1 LSITNSF
8 SLGYFLAVAL
18 GAPLGDLIESMFKR
32 QAGRKDAGSIL
43 PGFGGILD
51 RVDSLL
57 IVLPLAA
64 VLG

>member
-1 LSITNSF
+1 
-8 SLGYFLAVAL
+8 
-18 GAPLGDLIESMFKR
+18 MFKR
-32 QAGRKDAGSIL
+32 QAGRKDAGNIL

-64 VLG
+64 VLGLYLILKQSFCLTRFV